1 MKITDLEKKLGNFS
15 LRIESMVLNKPGVYG
30 LIGPNGCGKTT
41 TAKLLAAL
49 LSPDKGLIDLE
60 GLSFRD
66 ITFLPF
72 KPYMMDD
79 TVYNNLVYPLRLR
92 KIKPDPLLCDEH
104 LEKIGFLY
112 RKKQQA
118 RSLSSGEQQKL
129 AMLRALIFEPRFVI
143 IDEALADLDIDSLDM
158 FEGMILN
165 IQKRRPIIWLV
176 ISHHLPHIRRV
187 CDYIFFMSSGR
198 LETEG
203 PVEKILVN
211 PENSLVKSY
220 LKHESI

>member
-1 MKITDLEKKLGNFS
+1 MKITALEKKLGDFS
-15 LRIESMVLNKPGVYG
+15 LRIESMVLDKPGVYG

-41 TAKLLAAL
+41 AAKIMAGILL
-49 LSPDKGLIDLE
+49 PDKGSIDPE
-60 GLSFRD
+60 GLSSRD
-66 ITFLPF
+66 ITFLPV

-92 KIKPDPLLCDEH
+92 NIKPDPLLCDEY
-104 LEKIGFLY
+104 LEKAGFLR
-112 RKKQQA
+112 RKKERA
-118 RSLSSGEQQKL
+118 RSLSAGEQQKL

-143 IDEALADLDIDSLDM
+143 IDEALSDLDIDSLDM
-158 FEGMILN
+158 FEGMILD
-165 IQKRRPIIWLV
+165 IQRRKPVTWLV
-176 ISHHLPHIRRV
+176 TSHHLPHIRRI
-187 CDYIFFMSSGR
+187 CSYIFFMSCGR

-211 PENSLVKSY
+211 PENPLVKNY